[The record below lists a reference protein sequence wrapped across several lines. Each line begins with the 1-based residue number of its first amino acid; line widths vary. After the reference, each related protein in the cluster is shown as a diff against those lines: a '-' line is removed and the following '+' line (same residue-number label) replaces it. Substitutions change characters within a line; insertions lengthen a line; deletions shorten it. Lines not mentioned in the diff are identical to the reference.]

1 MAPPRPPSG
10 PTASAPPRC
19 DHHPQHGD
27 GRGGA
32 GAAGINV
39 HIAVELAPSLPSF
52 DASRGSPSAWE
63 GAAPGGDPCGFGDT
77 TCPPSFTCI
86 THSEKETE
94 VAEGLL
100 SPQPPPNLKAPALE
114 GPRKVTKKHQGTP
127 SAIPGWTRPTSGS
140 SRVFNRNSRGGTTH
154 CIALSVQAALQP
166 NPHGQRRVK
175 NKQHVCI
182 ELSVYNKYSLSTALL
197 PHKPSARSQ

>member
-1 MAPPRPPSG
+1 MSHSIQSGVQTDSVHGNASWHRPDPPPAPLLLHRRAVTITRSTGMAG
-10 PTASAPPRC
+10 
-19 DHHPQHGD
+19 
-27 GRGGA
+27 GGA

-100 SPQPPPNLKAPALE
+100 SPQPPPNLKAPALG
-114 GPRKVTKKHQGTP
+114 GPRRVTKKHQGTP

-140 SRVFNRNSRGGTTH
+140 SRVFETAVGEPH
-154 CIALSVQAALQP
+154 IA
-166 NPHGQRRVK
+166 
-175 NKQHVCI
+175 
-182 ELSVYNKYSLSTALL
+182 
-197 PHKPSARSQ
+197 